1 MQTLET
7 NKTKVQE
14 ERVQFMINE
23 FSGICDKLTS
33 QLLDIYQMADQG
45 WIGKLLLKLPWKKL
59 KKPFMMK

>member
-33 QLLDIYQMADQG
+33 QLLDIYQMADWG
-45 WIGKLLLKLPWKKL
+45 DGLEN
-59 KKPFMMK
+59 FC